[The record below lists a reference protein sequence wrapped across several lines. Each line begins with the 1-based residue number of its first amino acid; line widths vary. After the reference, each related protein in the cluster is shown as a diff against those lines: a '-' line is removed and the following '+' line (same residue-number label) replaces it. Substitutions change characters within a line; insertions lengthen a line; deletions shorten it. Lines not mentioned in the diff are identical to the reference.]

1 MRDDTAYVLD
11 RTETAQRLQSCDR
24 VRCRGVAPDADWHSG
39 LICEVTFRMRRFFAE
54 LKRRKVYRVAI
65 AYAVAAWLVAQV
77 VTQIF
82 PVFEVSQWA
91 LRSMIVLLIAGFPIA
106 LILAWAFDITP
117 EGIKRTDD
125 IDLAQAQARRAEAI
139 PAKSIAVL
147 PFENLSDDP
156 GNAYFA
162 EGVHDDILSS
172 LAKISDLK
180 VISRTSVRQYREGV
194 RNLRE
199 IGQAL
204 GVAHILEGTVR
215 RVGNRVRVNAQLINA
230 QTDAHIW
237 ADTFDRELTNLF
249 ALQSELAERITAALR
264 ANLSARERASIQIH
278 PTSDLVAYEL
288 FLRAR
293 DLFRWSG
300 VGDPLENGVKALRL
314 IDQAVAR
321 DPQFALAYCLGSRLN
336 DELYWFG
343 HDRSRARLNNARA
356 AADVALRLQPELGD
370 AHLALAFFHYHGYR
384 DYKRA
389 RTEIEI
395 AQQATPNDAEIWDAA
410 GAVGRREG
418 RWDEAIANF
427 EKARYLD
434 PRNFSVI
441 SNLAETLI
449 AMRRYAE
456 AQHAIDNALLVN
468 PNAHLFSIQR
478 ASIDLKKDGDIGP
491 LRAAL
496 DAIPRDF
503 DPGGAVATVGI
514 RLNLMERDFAN
525 AARMLAGSALGRF
538 WDSGLG
544 GTAAMID
551 GYAFPNSWYKGLVA
565 QADGDIDAAQHEFEK
580 AERVVELDLA
590 KWPDDAKTIMMLAF
604 IYAVL
609 GRQEDALREGR
620 RAVGLLPISKD
631 AFDGPI
637 LATNLA
643 AIYAQV
649 GERDLAL
656 EQLARLIEVPNGPTP
671 GTLRIEPEWD
681 ALRGDQ
687 RFDKIV
693 ASLAPK

>member
-1 MRDDTAYVLD
+1 MR
-11 RTETAQRLQSCDR
+11 E
-24 VRCRGVAPDADWHSG
+24 
-39 LICEVTFRMRRFFAE
+39 FFSE

-65 AYAVAAWLVAQV
+65 AYVVAAWVVAQV

-91 LRSMIVLLIAGFPIA
+91 LRSMIVLLITGFPIA

-125 IDLAQAQARRAEAI
+125 VDLAQAQRRRAEAI

-156 GNAYFA
+156 ENAYFA
-162 EGVHDDILSS
+162 DGVHDDILSS

-180 VISRTSVRQYREGV
+180 VISRTSVRQYKEGV

-199 IGQAL
+199 IAQAL

-215 RVGNRVRVNAQLINA
+215 RTGNRVRVNAQLINA

-237 ADTFDRELTNLF
+237 GDTFDRELENLF
-249 ALQSELAERITAALR
+249 ALQSELADRITEALR
-264 ANLSARERASIQIH
+264 VNLSAQERASMQIH
-278 PTSDLVAYEL
+278 PTSDLAAYEL

-300 VGDPLENGVKALRL
+300 VGDPLENGEKALRL
-314 IDQAVAR
+314 IDQAVAH

-336 DELYWFG
+336 AELYWFG
-343 HDRSRARLNNARA
+343 HDRSRARLTNAKA
-356 AADVALRLQPELGD
+356 AADVALRLQPDLGD
-370 AHLALAFFHYHGYR
+370 AHLAMAFFHYHGYR

-395 AQQATPNDAEIWDAA
+395 AQRATPNDAEVWDGA
-410 GAVGRREG
+410 GAIDRREG
-418 RWDEAIANF
+418 QWDEAIANF

-449 AMRRYAE
+449 AMGRYSE

-468 PNAHLFSIQR
+468 PNAYLFSIAR
-478 ASIDLKKDGDIGP
+478 ASIDLKKSGDTAP

-496 DAIPRDF
+496 SAIPRDF
-503 DPGGAVATVGI
+503 DPGGAVATVEI
-514 RLNLMERDFAN
+514 RLSLMERDFEK
-525 AARMLAGSALGRF
+525 AARMLAASAHDRF
-538 WDSGLG
+538 ADSGFG
-544 GTAAMID
+544 GTAGMID
-551 GYAFPNSWYKGLVA
+551 GYTFPKSWYEGLVA
-565 QADGDIDAAQHEFEK
+565 RAHGNIDMAQHAFEE
-580 AERVVELDLA
+580 AGRVVKADLRQ
-590 KWPDDAKTIMMLAF
+590 WPDDMKAIMMSALIHA
-604 IYAVL
+604 AV
-609 GRQEDALREGR
+609 GRKEDALREGR
-620 RAVGLLPISKD
+620 RAVELLPISRD
-631 AFDGPI
+631 AYDGPI

-649 GERDLAL
+649 GEHDLAL
-656 EQLARLIEVPNGPTP
+656 EQLATLVEVPNGPTP
-671 GTLRIEPEWD
+671 GTLRVELEWD
-681 ALRGDQ
+681 ALRADP

-693 ASLAPK
+693 TAIALKTSAK

>member
-1 MRDDTAYVLD
+1 
-11 RTETAQRLQSCDR
+11 
-24 VRCRGVAPDADWHSG
+24 
-39 LICEVTFRMRRFFAE
+39 MRRFFSE

-91 LRSMIVLLIAGFPIA
+91 LRSMIVLLITGFPIA

-125 IDLAQAQARRAEAI
+125 IDPVRPETRRTEAI

-156 GNAYFA
+156 ENAYFA
-162 EGVHDDILSS
+162 DGVHDDILSS

-180 VISRTSVRQYREGV
+180 VISRTSVRQYKEGA

-199 IGQAL
+199 IAQAL

-215 RVGNRVRVNAQLINA
+215 RAGNRVRVNAQLINA
-230 QTDAHIW
+230 QTEAHVW

-249 ALQSELAERITAALR
+249 ALQSELAERITEALR
-264 ANLSARERASIQIH
+264 ANLSARERASMQIH
-278 PTSDLVAYEL
+278 PTSDLAAYEL

-314 IDQAVAR
+314 IDEAVAR
-321 DPQFALAYCLGSRLN
+321 DPQFALAYCLGSRVN
-336 DELYWFG
+336 AELYWFG
-343 HDRSRARLNNARA
+343 HDRSRARLNNAKA
-356 AADVALRLQPELGD
+356 AADVALRLQPDLGD
-370 AHLALAFFHYHGYR
+370 AHLALAFFHYYGYH

-449 AMRRYAE
+449 AMRRYTE
-456 AQHAIDNALLVN
+456 AQHAIDNALLIN

-478 ASIDLKKDGDIGP
+478 ASIDLKNKGDTAP

-503 DPGGAVATVGI
+503 DPGGAVTTVGI
-514 RLNLMERDFAN
+514 RFNLMERDFAK
-525 AARMLAGSALGRF
+525 ASRMLAGSAHDRF

-544 GTAAMID
+544 GTAGMID
-551 GYAFPNSWYKGLVA
+551 GYAFPKSWYKGLVA
-565 QADGDIDAAQHEFEK
+565 RTQGNIDTAQHAFEQ
-580 AERVVELDLA
+580 AGRVVEVDLSR
-590 KWPDDAKTIMMLAF
+590 WPDDAKTIMMLAF
-604 IYAVL
+604 IHVAL
-609 GRQEDALREGR
+609 GRKEDALREGR

-631 AFDGPI
+631 AYDGPI

-649 GERDLAL
+649 GEGDLAL
-656 EQLARLIEVPNGPTP
+656 EQLATLVEVPNGPTR
-671 GTLRIEPEWD
+671 GTLRAEPEWD
-681 ALRGDQ
+681 SLRGDP
-687 RFDKIV
+687 RFEKIV
-693 ASLAPK
+693 ASLGPRKR

>member
-1 MRDDTAYVLD
+1 
-11 RTETAQRLQSCDR
+11 
-24 VRCRGVAPDADWHSG
+24 
-39 LICEVTFRMRRFFAE
+39 MRRFFSE

-65 AYAVAAWLVAQV
+65 AYTVAAWLVAQV

-82 PVFEVSQWA
+82 PVFEVSPWA
-91 LRSMIVLLIAGFPIA
+91 LRSMIVLLITGFPIA

-125 IDLAQAQARRAEAI
+125 IDLAQVQALRAEAI

-156 GNAYFA
+156 ENAYFA
-162 EGVHDDILSS
+162 DGVHDDILSS

-180 VISRTSVRQYREGV
+180 VISRTSVRQYKEGA

-204 GVAHILEGTVR
+204 GVGHILEGTVR

-278 PTSDLVAYEL
+278 PTSDLAAYEL

-300 VGDPLENGVKALRL
+300 VGDPLENGIKALRL

-321 DPQFALAYCLGSRLN
+321 DPQFALAYCLGSRVN
-336 DELYWFG
+336 AELYWFG
-343 HDRSRARLNNARA
+343 HDRSRARLNNAKA
-356 AADVALRLQPELGD
+356 AADVALRLQPDLGD
-370 AHLALAFFHYHGYR
+370 AHLALAFFHYYGYR

-456 AQHAIDNALLVN
+456 AQYAIDNALLVN

-478 ASIDLKKDGDIGP
+478 ASIDLKKNGDTGP

-503 DPGGAVATVGI
+503 DPGGAVTTVGI
-514 RLNLMERDFAN
+514 RLNLMERDFAK
-525 AARMLAGSALGRF
+525 AARMLAGSAHDRF
-538 WDSGLG
+538 WDSGFG
-544 GTAAMID
+544 GTAGMID
-551 GYAFPNSWYKGLVA
+551 GFAFPNSWYKGLVA
-565 QADGDIDAAQHEFEK
+565 RAHGRIDAAQDAFEEAK
-580 AERVVELDLA
+580 RVVEIDLA
-590 KWPDDAKTIMMLAF
+590 QWPDDAKTIIMLAF
-604 IYAVL
+604 IHVAL
-609 GRQEDALREGR
+609 GRKEDALRGGR

-631 AFDGPI
+631 AYDGPI

-656 EQLARLIEVPNGPTP
+656 EQLARLVKVPNGPTL
-671 GTLRIEPEWD
+671 GTLRAEPEWD
-681 ALRGDQ
+681 LLRGDP
-687 RFDKIV
+687 RFEKIL

>member
-1 MRDDTAYVLD
+1 
-11 RTETAQRLQSCDR
+11 
-24 VRCRGVAPDADWHSG
+24 
-39 LICEVTFRMRRFFAE
+39 MRRFFAE

-91 LRSMIVLLIAGFPIA
+91 LRSMIVLLIIGFPIA

-125 IDLAQAQARRAEAI
+125 IDPAQAQTLRTEAI

-156 GNAYFA
+156 ENAYFA
-162 EGVHDDILSS
+162 DGVHDDILSS

-215 RVGNRVRVNAQLINA
+215 RVGNRVRLNAQLINA

-264 ANLSARERASIQIH
+264 VNLSARERASIQIH
-278 PTSDLVAYEL
+278 PTSDLAAYEL

-336 DELYWFG
+336 AELYWFG
-343 HDRSRARLNNARA
+343 HDRSRARLNNAKT
-356 AADVALRLQPELGD
+356 AADVALRLQPDLGD
-370 AHLALAFFHYHGYR
+370 AHLALAFLHYYGYR

-410 GAVGRREG
+410 GAVDRREG
-418 RWDEAIANF
+418 RWDQAIANF

-456 AQHAIDNALLVN
+456 AQHAIDNALLIN
-468 PNAHLFSIQR
+468 ANAHLFSIQR
-478 ASIDLKKDGDIGP
+478 ASIDLQKNGDTAP

-496 DAIPRDF
+496 DAIPRNF
-503 DPGGAVATVGI
+503 DPGGAVTTVDI
-514 RLNLMERDFAN
+514 RLNLMERDFAK
-525 AARMLAGSALGRF
+525 ASRMLADSAHDRF

-544 GTAAMID
+544 GTAGMID

-565 QADGDIDAAQHEFEK
+565 RAHGDIDTAQHAFEE
-580 AERVVELDLA
+580 AGRVVEVDLA
-590 KWPDDAKTIMMLAF
+590 RWPDDVKTIMMLAF
-604 IYAVL
+604 IHVAL
-609 GRQEDALREGR
+609 GRKEDALREGR

-631 AFDGPI
+631 AYDGPI

-649 GERDLAL
+649 GESDLAL
-656 EQLARLIEVPNGPTP
+656 EQLATLVEVPNGPTP
-671 GTLRIEPEWD
+671 GTLRTEPQWD
-681 ALRGDQ
+681 ALRGDP
-687 RFDKIV
+687 RFEKIV

>member
-1 MRDDTAYVLD
+1 MR
-11 RTETAQRLQSCDR
+11 
-24 VRCRGVAPDADWHSG
+24 G
-39 LICEVTFRMRRFFAE
+39 FFSE

-65 AYAVAAWLVAQV
+65 AYAVVAWVVAQV

-82 PVFEVSQWA
+82 PVFEVSSWA

-125 IDLAQAQARRAEAI
+125 VDPAQAQAQARRGESI

-156 GNAYFA
+156 ENAYFA
-162 EGVHDDILSS
+162 DGVHDDILSS

-180 VISRTSVRQYREGV
+180 VISRTSVRQYKEGA

-215 RVGNRVRVNAQLINA
+215 RAGNRVRVNAQLINA

-264 ANLSARERASIQIH
+264 ASLSAHERASMRIH
-278 PTSDLVAYEL
+278 PTSDLAAYEL

-293 DLFRWSG
+293 DLFHWSG
-300 VGDPLENGVKALRL
+300 VGDPLENGEKALRL

-336 DELYWFG
+336 AELYWFG
-343 HDRSRARLNNARA
+343 HDRSRTRLNNAKT
-356 AADVALRLQPELGD
+356 AADVALRLQPDLGD
-370 AHLALAFFHYHGYR
+370 AHLALAFFHYYGYR
-384 DYKRA
+384 NYKRA

-395 AQQATPNDAEIWDAA
+395 ALQATPNDAEIWDGA

-418 RWDEAIANF
+418 RWDAAIANF

-441 SNLAETLI
+441 WNLAETLI
-449 AMRRYAE
+449 AMRRYVE
-456 AQHAIDNALLVN
+456 AQDAIDNALLVN
-468 PNAHLFSIQR
+468 PNAHLFSIAR
-478 ASIDLKKDGDIGP
+478 ASIELKKSGETAP

-496 DAIPRDF
+496 GAIPRDF

-514 RLNLMERDFAN
+514 RLSLMERDFAK
-525 AARMLAGSALGRF
+525 AAQMLAASTHDRLT
-538 WDSGLG
+538 DSGFG
-544 GTAAMID
+544 GTAGMID
-551 GYAFPNSWYKGLVA
+551 GYTFPKTWYEGLVA
-565 QADGDIDAAQHEFEK
+565 RAHGNVDMAQHAFEE
-580 AERVVELDLA
+580 ARRVVEVDLA
-590 KWPDDAKTIMMLAF
+590 QWPDDMKAIMMLAF
-604 IYAVL
+604 IHAAL
-609 GRQEDALREGR
+609 GRKEDALREGR
-620 RAVGLLPISKD
+620 RAVELLPISKD
-631 AFDGPI
+631 AYDGPI

-656 EQLARLIEVPNGPTP
+656 EELARLTEVPNGPTP
-671 GTLRIEPEWD
+671 GTLRAEPEWD
-681 ALRGDQ
+681 PLRRDP
-687 RFDKIV
+687 RFEKIV
-693 ASLAPK
+693 ASLAPKKG